1 MKTKKLAKMK
11 AKKKP
16 AAKPRKREPAAAETA
31 TTINLRELAL
41 DIVEGKVFGS
51 WLLHN
56 PERELSMVFMV
67 LFFAKKE
74 DLPSDIGAIY
84 EYIDRASKQSINGMP
99 IFYSCRFLTMQQYKD
114 VCDYVKEARE
124 YRKSFLQT
132 NVTKE
137 PKTNSAGPTQAAD
150 SKQQLDSRRGTSRS
164 ERDNCG
170 DSKSSDDPASNRL
183 RKLFKRKSGSPGFTS
198 KARD

>member
-16 AAKPRKREPAAAETA
+16 AAKPLKREPAAAETA

-51 WLLHN
+51 WQLHN

-132 NVTKE
+132 NATKE
-137 PKTNSAGPTQAAD
+137 PKTDPAGHSQPAD
-150 SKQQLDSRRGTSRS
+150 SKQLDSRRGTSRS
-164 ERDNCG
+164 ERDNYG

-183 RKLFKRKSGSPGFTS
+183 RKLFKRKSGSPGFTT